1 MSDPHFDTLRTTRNL
16 EAAGI
21 EPAHAE
27 AITVALR
34 DAVTGGVA
42 TKADIARL
50 EDKMGNLE
58 DKMENYVTKA
68 DLYRALWIQSGAMI
82 AAMTALAGAAF
93 ALAELLGRGG

>member
-1 MSDPHFDTLRTTRNL
+1 MSNPHFDTLRTTRNL

-21 EPAHAE
+21 EPTHGE
-27 AITVALR
+27 AIAVALR
-34 DAVTGGVA
+34 DAITGGVA
-42 TKADIARL
+42 TKADIAR
-50 EDKMGNLE
+50 LE

>member
-34 DAVTGGVA
+34 DAITGGVA
-42 TKADIARL
+42 TKADIAR
-50 EDKMGNLE
+50 LE

>member
-27 AITVALR
+27 VIAVALR
-34 DAVTGGVA
+34 DAITGGGA

-50 EDKMGNLE
+50 EDRMG
-58 DKMENYVTKA
+58 NYVTKA
-68 DLYRALWIQSGAMI
+68 DLYRAMWIQSGAMI

-93 ALAELLGRGG
+93 ALAELPGRGG

>member
-34 DAVTGGVA
+34 DAITGGVA

-50 EDKMGNLE
+50 EDKMG
-58 DKMENYVTKA
+58 NYVTKA

>member
-16 EAAGI
+16 EAAGT

-34 DAVTGGVA
+34 DAITGGVA

-50 EDKMGNLE
+50 EDKMG
-58 DKMENYVTKA
+58 NYVTKA

>member
-16 EAAGI
+16 KAAGI

-27 AITVALR
+27 TVAVALR
-34 DAVTGGVA
+34 DAITGGVA

>member
-16 EAAGI
+16 ETSGI

-27 AITVALR
+27 AIKVALR
-34 DAVTGGVA
+34 DAITGGVA

-50 EDKMGNLE
+50 EDKMGN
-58 DKMENYVTKA
+58 YVTKA
-68 DLYRALWIQSGAMI
+68 DLYRAPWIQSGAMI

-93 ALAELLGRGG
+93 ALAEPLGKGG